1 VRIRGVAP
9 KIHMAQEPGPRGSPQ
24 VPQPPGACG
33 AEAGVEAALAGL
45 AVAKVEKRRSTLAER
60 QTGHS
65 MASSPRTSSSNRAWQ
80 AWQTYSWMG
89 MAAL

>member
-1 VRIRGVAP
+1 LA
-9 KIHMAQEPGPRGSPQ
+9 KIHKEHDPGPRGSPH
-24 VPQPPGACG
+24 VPQPPGAWG
-33 AEAGVEAALAGL
+33 AEAGVEAALAGF

-65 MASSPRTSSSNRAWQ
+65 IASSPRTSSSNWAWQ

-89 MAAL
+89 MAPL